1 MPLCRGPSRGPALGG
16 EDDALL
22 HEARQAH
29 AARGGGG
36 GRDAPPTPISP
47 WEGKMQHKLE
57 AKGKLAKE
65 AAQRKTSNLPA

>member
-1 MPLCRGPSRGPALGG
+1 
-16 EDDALL
+16 LL
-22 HEARQAH
+22 HETRQAH

-36 GRDAPPTPISP
+36 TRDAPPTPISP

-65 AAQRKTSNLPA
+65 AAQRKTSQLPA